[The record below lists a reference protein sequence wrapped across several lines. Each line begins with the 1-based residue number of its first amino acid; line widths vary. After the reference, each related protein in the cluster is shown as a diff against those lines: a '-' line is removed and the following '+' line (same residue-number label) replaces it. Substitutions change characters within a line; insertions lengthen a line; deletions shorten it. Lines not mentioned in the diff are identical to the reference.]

1 MDSMLS
7 EMEATAQ
14 KHIVAE
20 SQKPSDDLKGKEV
33 RTYVCVD

>member
-1 MDSMLS
+1 MDSMLT

-20 SQKPSDDLKGKEV
+20 SQKPSDDLKG
-33 RTYVCVD
+33 